1 MLDHL
6 PYSLPFRSHA
16 LEGDH
21 LTGTAGWRMILL
33 FMQRSG
39 KKIRELNQ
47 TNLIRFKRLGLLVIN
62 LLQSVILTIC
72 EL

>member
-16 LEGDH
+16 LAGNH
-21 LTGTAGWRMILL
+21 LTGTAGWRMVFL
-33 FMQRSG
+33 FMHYFG

-47 TNLIRFKRLGLLVIN
+47 TNPIRFKRLGLLVIN